1 MIVRL
6 RTTPSTRR
14 GRAGRPPAR
23 PDERPA
29 PSAGSCCCPTECA
42 IAAGVDRLLDRIGTA
57 RLVAPV
63 LGLLAAVH
71 LVLAATTGAFA
82 LFLAVAVV
90 WGLVNHIGLT
100 LLLSRLAAAAPGV
113 RGAVLSLNSAA
124 TYGGAAV
131 AGALAGPLYEAA
143 GFGRLAVA
151 AAVLLAL
158 AVPVT
163 AGAVPKGS
171 GTPRS

>member
-1 MIVRL
+1 LPHRVRL
-6 RTTPSTRR
+6 
-14 GRAGRPPAR
+14 G
-23 PDERPA
+23 
-29 PSAGSCCCPTECA
+29 

-63 LGLLAAVH
+63 LGLLAAVY